1 MPSTTWEPCSGE
13 DVANGRA
20 GARSGQGATPGTR
33 QDAPLPP
40 TQPCRR
46 RSRRPRRADGHA
58 GQRRGGGPSRA
69 TVVLDGE
76 VGSWLRS
83 GVHVIPQR
91 TGPFADRLEG
101 AIEDAFAA
109 FPAPILL
116 VGMDTPQMAPGH
128 LTTAAETLLKGD
140 TDTILGRADD
150 GGFWIIGIRQPVA
163 GLCNGVPMS
172 TATTGTRQLAQ
183 LSALGLRC
191 IEVNPMRDV
200 DVMEDALAV
209 AAAAPR
215 SRFAAVLRSCGA
227 IPSLKAAGRRCLV
240 PLSPHVPG

>member
-1 MPSTTWEPCSGE
+1 MRTSQVGAQVLV
-13 DVANGRA
+13 VAKAPRPGHVKTRLCPPLSHA
-20 GARSGQGATPGTR
+20 GAA
-33 QDAPLPP
+33 AVA
-40 TQPCRR
+40 
-46 RSRRPRRADGHA
+46 RAALMDTLDSVVA
-58 GQRRGGGPSRA
+58 AGPSRA

-150 GGFWIIGIRQPVA
+150 GGFWIIGTRQPVA

-172 TATTGTRQLAQ
+172 TATTGRSQLAR

-191 IEVNPMRDV
+191 SEVNPMRDV

-215 SRFAAVLRSCGA
+215 SRFAAVLGSWVAMSG
-227 IPSLKAAGRRCLV
+227 LKLPVGVA
-240 PLSPHVPG
+240 

>member
-1 MPSTTWEPCSGE
+1 MAKSPRPGHVKTRLCPPLSHASAAA
-13 DVANGRA
+13 VARA
-20 GARSGQGATPGTR
+20 ALMDTLDSVVAARPN
-33 QDAPLPP
+33 
-40 TQPCRR
+40 
-46 RSRRPRRADGHA
+46 
-58 GQRRGGGPSRA
+58 RA
-69 TVVLDGE
+69 TVVLDGP

-91 TGPFADRLEG
+91 SGPFGDRLEG

-116 VGMDTPQMAPGH
+116 VGMDTPQMAPDH
-128 LTTAAETLLKGD
+128 LTTAAETLLTGD
-140 TDTILGRADD
+140 ADSILGRADD
-150 GGFWIIGIRQPVA
+150 GGFWIIGIHQPVP
-163 GLCNGVPMS
+163 GLCGSVPMS

-191 IEVNPMRDV
+191 VEVNPLRDV

-215 SRFAAVLRSCGA
+215 TRFAAVLRSCGP
-227 IPSLKAAGRRCLV
+227 IPNLKVPAGV
-240 PLSPHVPG
+240 A